1 MVLTLTF
8 PFPPLEFQEKALT
21 ETTAHITLV
30 LIPKKYAKLILCFS
44 MMIFFP
50 TVDVF
55 QVISLG

>member
-1 MVLTLTF
+1 MS
-8 PFPPLEFQEKALT
+8 LEFQEKALT